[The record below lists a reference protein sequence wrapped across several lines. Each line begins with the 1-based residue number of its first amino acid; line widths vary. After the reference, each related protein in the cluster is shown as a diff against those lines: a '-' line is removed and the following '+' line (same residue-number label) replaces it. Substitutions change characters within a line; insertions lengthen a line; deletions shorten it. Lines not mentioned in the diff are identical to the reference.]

1 MTQIRQKKQPLGK
14 SPGNFKQDLQ
24 PTQNRFPISTYQDA
38 KPFFASLR
46 GQQVQFYSKPGL
58 PEYNQVMPSSILLAE
73 LTQLES
79 QQEFLWLGCGHGA
92 ALCALGQAY
101 RNSNF
106 WAADQNIIALQ
117 MTERS
122 IEANALK
129 NIRLLPEADN
139 LNWAKER
146 YDSAVIDLPK
156 GRKLTQRWLMQ
167 AFTGLKTGGR
177 LFLAGANDLGIQSA
191 SKDAEELFGPS
202 AVLGYKKGNRVL
214 RFVKEQPGTP
224 EPPWV
229 REPGMAPGSWIEFEV
244 QTPAGALSLRS
255 LPGVFSAGGLDD
267 GTAMLLQNLEVP
279 LNGAVLD
286 PGCGCGVIGICASLS
301 GASQVD
307 FLDANLLA
315 VASTQENITSLG
327 FAEKGISC
335 QVFTSDLLQAVV
347 DRQYDLIAAN
357 PPFHSGKE
365 TNYLIVKAFIE
376 QSLQHLKP
384 GGRLVLVAN
393 LFLRYERLLQEHFGN
408 AQTLASDG
416 KFHVLQARKQNKT
429 AKRIQ
434 EINMA

>member
-1 MTQIRQKKQPLGK
+1 MTQKRQTSQRLEESQVKFRHDPQPE
-14 SPGNFKQDLQ
+14 Q
-24 PTQNRFPISTYQDA
+24 TRFSNSTYQETA
-38 KPFFASLR
+38 HFEATLR
-46 GQQVQFYSKPGL
+46 GQQVEFYSKPGL
-58 PEYNQVMPSSILLAE
+58 PEYNLVTPSSILLAE
-73 LTQLES
+73 LIQLES
-79 QQEFLWLGCGHGA
+79 RQEILWLGCGHGA

-101 RNSNF
+101 KNCIFR
-106 WAADQNIIALQ
+106 AADQNIIALQ
-117 MTERS
+117 MTARS
-122 IEANALK
+122 IQANALQ
-129 NIRLLPEADN
+129 NIHLLPEIEN
-139 LNWAKER
+139 LEWPRER

-177 LFLAGANDLGIQSA
+177 LFLAGANDLGIRSA

-214 RFVKEQPGTP
+214 RFIKGQLDAS

-229 REPGMAPGSWIEFEV
+229 HEPGITPGSWIQFEA

-255 LPGVFSAGGLDD
+255 LPGVFSSDRLDD
-267 GTAMLLQNLEVP
+267 GSAILLQNLEVP
-279 LNGAVLD
+279 QGGSVLD
-286 PGCGCGVIGICASLS
+286 PGCGYGVIGIFAALS
-301 GASQVD
+301 GAGQVD

-327 FAEKGISC
+327 LADQGIRC
-335 QVFTSDLLQAVV
+335 QVFASDLLQAVAGS
-347 DRQYDLIAAN
+347 QYDLIAAN

-376 QSLQHLKP
+376 QSFQHLKP

-408 AQTLASDG
+408 AQTLAFDA
-416 KFHVLQARKQNKT
+416 KFHVLQARKQK
-429 AKRIQ
+429 KQ
-434 EINMA
+434 QKDFKK